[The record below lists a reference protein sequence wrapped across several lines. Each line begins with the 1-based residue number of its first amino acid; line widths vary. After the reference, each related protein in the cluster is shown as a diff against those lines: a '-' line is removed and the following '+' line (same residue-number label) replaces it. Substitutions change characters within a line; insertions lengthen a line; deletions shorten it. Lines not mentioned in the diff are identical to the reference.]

1 MLRRILALAVIFV
14 CTSVAWF
21 LLAGAVFFRTYGAQ
35 QVLGSR
41 VATTWGAPLRQKPPV
56 ACSGLAGPLALT
68 ASRVDVDVDLEP
80 RQKGLLWYATYALLF
95 RGTYTFE
102 APAGAPADT
111 AVTLRLPLPAAD
123 AVYDNIVL
131 DVDGAPARWEREPA
145 RPDAPPALAVTIPP
159 HPGRPIVMRA
169 AYRTRG
175 QDTFTYDIG
184 DRAAARD
191 FTLTLTTNFAGY
203 DVPDNALSPTSVV
216 PRAGGGTPGKTLTW
230 RFDNIVSGQ
239 PVTLALPQKLQ
250 PGPVVGRISLFAPV
264 SLLLFFFVMF
274 VITVVRGVDLHPMNY
289 FFLATAF
296 FAFHLLLAYLVDV
309 IPVAP
314 AFAIASAV
322 SVGLVI
328 SYLRL
333 VAGVRF
339 ALFTAGAAQL
349 VYLVL
354 FSAAFFV
361 EGLTGLAVTLVSVAT
376 LFVTMQVTGRI
387 RWGAKFAPA
396 APPAASPPPVVPP
409 TPQGA

>member
-56 ACSGLAGPLALT
+56 ACSGLAQPLALT
-68 ASRVDVDVDLEP
+68 ASRVDVDVDLQP
-80 RQKGLLWYATYALLF
+80 RQKGLLWYATYALAF

-102 APAGAPADT
+102 ASPAGDT

-131 DVDGAPARWEREPA
+131 DVDGAPVRWEREPA

-159 HPGRPIVMRA
+159 HPGGPITLRA

-191 FTLTLTTNFAGY
+191 FTLTATTNFAGY
-203 DVPDNALSPTSVV
+203 DVPDNALSPTSVTERSG
-216 PRAGGGTPGKTLTW
+216 PGSPGKTLTW

-314 AFAIASAV
+314 AFAIASVV
-322 SVGLVI
+322 SVGLVV

-339 ALFTAGAAQL
+339 ALYTAGAAQL

-387 RWGAKFAPA
+387 RWGAKFASA
-396 APPAASPPPVVPP
+396 DPPAAA
-409 TPQGA
+409 TPSIAATPHGA

>member
-21 LLAGAVFFRTYGAQ
+21 VLAGAVFFRTYGAQ

-56 ACSGLAGPLALT
+56 ACSAARPLALT
-68 ASRVDVDVDLEP
+68 ASRVDVDVDLQP
-80 RQKGLLWYATYALLF
+80 RQKGLLWYATYALAF

-102 APAGAPADT
+102 VPPSGDT

-131 DVDGAPARWEREPA
+131 EVDGAPVRWEREPA

-159 HPGRPIVMRA
+159 HPGRPIELRA

-191 FTLTLTTNFAGY
+191 FTLTATTNFAGY
-203 DVPDNALSPTSVV
+203 DVPEGALSPTSVADRGGAGAG
-216 PRAGGGTPGKTLTW
+216 RAGKTLTW

-314 AFAIASAV
+314 AFVVASVV
-322 SVGLVI
+322 SVGLVV

-339 ALFTAGAAQL
+339 ALHTAGAAQL

-376 LFVTMQVTGRI
+376 LFVTMQATGRI
-387 RWGAKFAPA
+387 RWGAKFAS
-396 APPAASPPPVVPP
+396 APPAAPAPPVGA
-409 TPQGA
+409 TPVGA